1 MTMASSSTMDH
12 DDDVN
17 VVDGWENDDDGAG
30 GRLQTE
36 FISLPGK
43 VHHVLKVCAAHQ
55 VGKLLNV
62 GLGGWGCAKGVNS
75 VITQNSCH

>member
-12 DDDVN
+12 DDDDVN
-17 VVDGWENDDDGAG
+17 FHDAVDGWENDDG
-30 GRLQTE
+30 GSIAKGIYFTAW
-36 FISLPGK
+36 K

-62 GLGGWGCAKGVNS
+62 GFGGWGCAKGVNS
-75 VITQNSCH
+75 VIT